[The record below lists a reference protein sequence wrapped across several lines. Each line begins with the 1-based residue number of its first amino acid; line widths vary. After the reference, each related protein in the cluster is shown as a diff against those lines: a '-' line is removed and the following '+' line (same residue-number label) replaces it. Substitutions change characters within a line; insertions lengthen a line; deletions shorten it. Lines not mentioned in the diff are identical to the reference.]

1 MLASVPSA
9 SSSFFVRKV
18 DFQVCRKSDEVLCTI
33 CGQELTCKCLL
44 NVCPDHTHSDDDIY
58 IMMKCMSVCLSV
70 TKVII
75 FKWPP
80 VGLLM
85 MTIYM
90 LPKLP
95 RLSLSLPPSI
105 ARHSLPPLGNAINW
119 KLIIII
125 MNVYS
130 HDDWIWSVNIFFFR
144 LVIEAVCLFFCHQI
158 VISLRAERR
167 RREVR
172 REKFTHKN
180 CTLPTIHLG
189 PAGRRPAWA

>member
-1 MLASVPSA
+1 MMNDFANPSLPLFRENILWLSEIHDKTFAS
-9 SSSFFVRKV
+9 
-18 DFQVCRKSDEVLCTI
+18 
-33 CGQELTCKCLL
+33 
-44 NVCPDHTHSDDDIY
+44 
-58 IMMKCMSVCLSV
+58 
-70 TKVII
+70 
-75 FKWPP
+75 P

-85 MTIYM
+85 MTIYICPNW
-90 LPKLP
+90 LG
-95 RLSLSLPPSI
+95 SSLPPPT

-125 MNVYS
+125 MNS
-130 HDDWIWSVNIFFFR
+130 CHDDWIWSFNIFFFFR
-144 LVIEAVCLFFCHQI
+144 LLIEAVCLFFCHQI

-189 PAGRRPAWA
+189 PAGQRPAWA